1 MAAHDLSTVDLTP
14 QQHPLA
20 ELSHDGPLLL
30 RAEEAAHLLGV
41 SRATVYNLLASGE
54 LPGVKIGRAVR
65 VSRATLLRWIAERER
80 GQL

>member
-1 MAAHDLSTVDLTP
+1 MAAHDLPTVDLTP
-14 QQHPLA
+14 QQRPLA
-20 ELSHDGPLLL
+20 ELSHDGRLLL
-30 RAEEAAHLLGV
+30 RVEEAAHLLGV

-65 VSRATLLRWIAERER
+65 VSRATLLKWISDRER